1 MHAAWD
7 MPLAT
12 LLVQGTMPEVFKAPQ
27 RPREGALEK
36 LSSTGFPRSIL
47 LVFFTASFFSYGFWR
62 LRCSGAATWLSG
74 DDVKSLVD
82 VPQCDAGSYACVLWP
97 GLKEAM
103 RAHRTLR
110 MAYATALAGLS
121 MAAPLAM
128 VSAAFSNGAMLAAV
142 VFLLWESLM
151 FRVSWT
157 PSCACI
163 LMAVDWTILRGGL
176 RANPGVSL
184 PNSSPGLGFGRG
196 NDRGNKPSARA
207 AAVAAGVGWLL
218 ITSQAV
224 VMVVGWRMWPFLD
237 GRLANKAGHANATH
251 VGVIPRADFNTRAG
265 LVRAAR
271 AMYGSSANE
280 QGDLLAV
287 RDNRLDYMVHTLMA
301 DRVRLCVAS
310 ADWVAGGAGPGPGKE
325 AKHEHPTE
333 PVPGGGGGKI
343 LCKIHHE
350 IGGSVYLFKKRLVL
364 YLAAGWMRDGADEDG
379 RARRFVEG
387 IAPYAAARLPAGL
400 QPGSSRVALLYQFP
414 SGWQVIAEAPV
425 PSLGPGEAR
434 AYAMPPRSLF
444 GRLSLW
450 VRGLSSAGGATT
462 GVTHEGELL
471 WMRGL
476 QWVGVA
482 ALGAWL
488 AHLPTRSRG
497 EAPMGKSKTSL

>member
-1 MHAAWD
+1 
-7 MPLAT
+7 
-12 LLVQGTMPEVFKAPQ
+12 
-27 RPREGALEK
+27 
-36 LSSTGFPRSIL
+36 
-47 LVFFTASFFSYGFWR
+47 
-62 LRCSGAATWLSG
+62 
-74 DDVKSLVD
+74 
-82 VPQCDAGSYACVLWP
+82 
-97 GLKEAM
+97 
-103 RAHRTLR
+103 
-110 MAYATALAGLS
+110 
-121 MAAPLAM
+121 
-128 VSAAFSNGAMLAAV
+128 
-142 VFLLWESLM
+142 
-151 FRVSWT
+151 
-157 PSCACI
+157 
-163 LMAVDWTILRGGL
+163 MAVDWTILRGGL

-364 YLAAGWMRDGADEDG
+364 YLAAGGT
-379 RARRFVEG
+379 
-387 IAPYAAARLPAGL
+387 
-400 QPGSSRVALLYQFP
+400 
-414 SGWQVIAEAPV
+414 VIFKP
-425 PSLGPGEAR
+425 
-434 AYAMPPRSLF
+434 
-444 GRLSLW
+444 
-450 VRGLSSAGGATT
+450 
-462 GVTHEGELL
+462 
-471 WMRGL
+471 
-476 QWVGVA
+476 
-482 ALGAWL
+482 
-488 AHLPTRSRG
+488 
-497 EAPMGKSKTSL
+497 